1 MKIHKNSLKWR
12 GETDGYRILHN
23 GKEHKIGES
32 AQGRNRSGLSKRA
45 EQQARKL
52 RRETGERFTTEIIA
66 TFPGKRK
73 RENLKQNRF

>member
-1 MKIHKNSLKWR
+1 M
-12 GETDGYRILHN
+12 HN

-52 RRETGERFTTEIIA
+52 RRETNDEYKTEIIA
-66 TFPGKRK
+66 TFPGKK
-73 RENLKQNRF
+73 EAREFETKSILERRAKDSNALPGNKGIH